1 MRPPPI
7 VRWTGSY
14 GLVQA
19 DRPSTSPIAT
29 TQGVIRGFVIAVFSN
44 VLLDW
49 PFGAFQWHGHKR
61 PTSERR
67 TANLH
72 SEDCHIATPPL
83 CVIFGTQACGARQQH
98 PINAISAEPVVTMAG
113 ENQPRHLG
121 MPSLGELAEQGYG
134 RAYWTRSQPERSRA
148 QSKHSR
154 KRGPRIGP
162 AAPAPLTNLSGPR
175 LSRPSM
181 RRIGIPDHWGGTKLR
196 SEQFAFFV
204 TALSPSS
211 SYQPLRSGAAFCR
224 RRSAWRRSDE

>member
-134 RAYWTRSQPERSRA
+134 RAYWTRSQPERSRV

-162 AAPAPLTNLSGPR
+162 RRTSAVDQLVWPETKQAQHETDRNAGPLGRNEVVKRTVCV
-175 LSRPSM
+175 
-181 RRIGIPDHWGGTKLR
+181 
-196 SEQFAFFV
+196 FV